1 LTWENDDAAHTAA
14 AMALL
19 CNTDA
24 AFSAL
29 FVASEGVAGAMDGAA
44 DVAVAPLAGGTDALT
59 VTLTMSEEM
68 GAAAAGNITISAI
81 TCVEAIK
88 TVAATNNGLL
98 TGILQITCLTNGTL
112 VSGVNTITVA
122 AAGTTIDRNANQV
135 DTTGSKNVVT
145 IQAG

>member
-1 LTWENDDAAHTAA
+1 
-14 AMALL
+14 
-19 CNTDA
+19 
-24 AFSAL
+24 
-29 FVASEGVAGAMDGAA
+29 
-44 DVAVAPLAGGTDALT
+44 
-59 VTLTMSEEM
+59 MSEEM
-68 GAAAAGNITISAI
+68 GAAAAGDITISAI